1 VFAAVDVALQVH
13 QEQPPHRRSSA
24 SHPPPRNPTI
34 RLHPS
39 TVTAVDGP
47 KGRSNRDRRRLGTH
61 SSPFLDKSIG
71 TGGVAAVVVS
81 ARQQA
86 SGEMG
91 MRAMAWAG
99 GVGDGGLRR
108 TRARHTGGWCA
119 RDA

>member
-91 MRAMAWAG
+91 MRAI
-99 GVGDGGLRR
+99 GVGRWGR
-108 TRARHTGGWCA
+108 GWRIEADASEAHWWLVCA
-119 RDA
+119 